1 MNSENKNNDDIN
13 NIISEFDNINKLLF
27 FLSAQNNRKEKIE
40 NNIIYQIKK
49 SPNILEKK
57 SSLILFIQELIKQLE
72 SGNNIIIP
80 FLEICPILIKS
91 YIDNDLDEEEELKYI
106 ELFKLLKINS
116 FISREYLFPI
126 YEYFSDIF
134 YVMNDIKENDK
145 KLKKFNKVFELW
157 KIFYDFNIDKRELKD
172 FNSSSY
178 CFIGGGLE
186 IKLLDTLKLE
196 DFSFRIEIDM
206 FENNYFDL
214 NKELILFEYKNKD
227 CHIKIKYNQMQDFMN
242 PKTFNKISFIL
253 SNNKITIIIEKE
265 NDKNKLVKT
274 FDLKMDYIKNFI

>member
-13 NIISEFDNINKLLF
+13 NIISEFNNINKLLF
-27 FLSAQNNRKEKIE
+27 FLSSQNNRKEQIE

-57 SSLILFIQELIKQLE
+57 TSLILFIQELIKQLE

-91 YIDNDLDEEEELKYI
+91 YIDNELDEEEELKYI

-145 KLKKFNKVFELW
+145 QLKKFNKVFELW
-157 KIFYDFNIDKRELKD
+157 KILYDFNIDKKELKD
-172 FNSSSY
+172 FNLSSY
-178 CFIGGGLE
+178 CFIGVSL
-186 IKLLDTLKLE
+186 
-196 DFSFRIEIDM
+196 
-206 FENNYFDL
+206 
-214 NKELILFEYKNKD
+214 
-227 CHIKIKYNQMQDFMN
+227 
-242 PKTFNKISFIL
+242 
-253 SNNKITIIIEKE
+253 
-265 NDKNKLVKT
+265 
-274 FDLKMDYIKNFI
+274 